1 MSSLYSTQRNN
12 IMVCRCFSIDP
23 ADSKYCQNQ
32 FINTFRAKY
41 PDLMIPLE
49 GGGGYREMFFWD
61 VFQQIVWFLRE
72 IYDIAHILSL
82 KRESWI
88 FCVI

>member
-41 PDLMIPLE
+41 PDLMVPLE
-49 GGGGYREMFFWD
+49 GGGGGGYREMFFWD
-61 VFQQIVWFLRE
+61 VFQQIVWFLCE

-82 KRESWI
+82 
-88 FCVI
+88 

>member
-1 MSSLYSTQRNN
+1 MISHAGVIVIIKEAVMSSLYSTQRNN

-41 PDLMIPLE
+41 PDLMVPLEGE
-49 GGGGYREMFFWD
+49 GGGGVQRD
-61 VFQQIVWFLRE
+61 VLLGCFSTNCLVFT
-72 IYDIAHILSL
+72 
-82 KRESWI
+82 
-88 FCVI
+88 

>member
-41 PDLMIPLE
+41 PDLMVPLE
-49 GGGGYREMFFWD
+49 GGGGYREIGMFFNKLFGFY
-61 VFQQIVWFLRE
+61 VKFMT
-72 IYDIAHILSL
+72 
-82 KRESWI
+82 
-88 FCVI
+88 

>member
-41 PDLMIPLE
+41 PDLMVPLE
-49 GGGGYREMFFWD
+49 GRGGGVQRD
-61 VFQQIVWFLRE
+61 VLLGCFSTNCLVFT
-72 IYDIAHILSL
+72 
-82 KRESWI
+82 
-88 FCVI
+88 

>member
-41 PDLMIPLE
+41 PDLMVPLE
-49 GGGGYREMFFWD
+49 GGGGGGTERCSFGMFFIKLFGFY
-61 VFQQIVWFLRE
+61 VKFMT
-72 IYDIAHILSL
+72 
-82 KRESWI
+82 
-88 FCVI
+88 

>member
-12 IMVCRCFSIDP
+12 IMVCRCFSVDP

-41 PDLMIPLE
+41 PDLMVPLE
-49 GGGGYREMFFWD
+49 GRGGGTERCSFGMFFNKLFGFY
-61 VFQQIVWFLRE
+61 VKFMT
-72 IYDIAHILSL
+72 
-82 KRESWI
+82 
-88 FCVI
+88 

>member
-41 PDLMIPLE
+41 PDLMVPLE
-49 GGGGYREMFFWD
+49 GGGGTERCSFGMFFNKLFGFY
-61 VFQQIVWFLRE
+61 VKFMT
-72 IYDIAHILSL
+72 
-82 KRESWI
+82 
-88 FCVI
+88 

>member
-12 IMVCRCFSIDP
+12 IMICRCFSIDP

-41 PDLMIPLE
+41 PDLMVPLE
-49 GGGGYREMFFWD
+49 GGGGGTEICSFGMFFNKLFGFY
-61 VFQQIVWFLRE
+61 VKFMT
-72 IYDIAHILSL
+72 
-82 KRESWI
+82 
-88 FCVI
+88 

>member
-41 PDLMIPLE
+41 PDLMVPLE
-49 GGGGYREMFFWD
+49 GGRGGTERCSFGMFFNKLFGFY
-61 VFQQIVWFLRE
+61 VKFMT
-72 IYDIAHILSL
+72 
-82 KRESWI
+82 
-88 FCVI
+88 